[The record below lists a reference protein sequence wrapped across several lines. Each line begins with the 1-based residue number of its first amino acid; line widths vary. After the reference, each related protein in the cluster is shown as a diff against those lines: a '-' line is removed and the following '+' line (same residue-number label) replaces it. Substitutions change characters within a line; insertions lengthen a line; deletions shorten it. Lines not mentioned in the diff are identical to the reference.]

1 VLRAY
6 KYSNKNKS
14 VLKTIYKGKNKMDY
28 YQVGRNN
35 EKLDEQVQELKYK
48 IRCLPE
54 SEFQEIFKFVNGE
67 AVDRLIKN
75 NNGE

>member
-1 VLRAY
+1 MTIE
-6 KYSNKNKS
+6 N
-14 VLKTIYKGKNKMDY
+14 LK
-28 YQVGRNN
+28 
-35 EKLDEQVQELKYK
+35 EL
-48 IRCLPE
+48 IILLPE